1 MVHLPYSDWNDT
13 QAQFKPHVNVI
24 SGIHSESMKNNSSF
38 LNEIAGKLVPVNVQ
52 LVQASE
58 QTKKTNIILLSIT
71 DVLKTAGQMGIPLR
85 GHRDDSQYHA
95 KLESPLPI
103 LGLVILFNVLSL
115 QYIKAKKIWKIIQ
128 KIAAVGKP
136 ISSNQLIIMF

>member
-1 MVHLPYSDWNDT
+1 MVHLPYSDWNDA
-13 QAQFKPHVNVI
+13 QAQFKRHVNVT
-24 SGIHSESMKNNSSF
+24 SGIHSKSMKNNSSF

-52 LVQASE
+52 LIQASE

-95 KLESPLPI
+95 E
-103 LGLVILFNVLSL
+103 
-115 QYIKAKKIWKIIQ
+115 
-128 KIAAVGKP
+128 VGEP
-136 ISSNQLIIMF
+136 ATHSGVSNFV